1 MKLADDLGI
10 DFGEGEKD
18 FLEGLGETDLAL
30 TGSGFGNVK
39 FDMDAAKMQCK

>member
-1 MKLADDLGI
+1 MKLADDLCV

-18 FLEGLGETDLAL
+18 FPEGLGETDLAL
-30 TGSGFGNVK
+30 TGSGLGNVK